1 MCMNVNLIRRWR
13 NKVTLLQRYVD
24 VRKKLFDKYY
34 SKLNEKQREAVY
46 ISDGPLLVL
55 AGAGSGKT
63 TVLVQ
68 RIAHLIKYGRAM
80 EITDIPE
87 EKLPEPYIQLL
98 EKVASEVSPDTAMLE
113 NALNTFAVDKASPY
127 EILSITF
134 TNKAAK
140 EMKDRLEKTLGSDAL
155 AIWAGT
161 FHSVCAKILRI
172 HIDKIGRDSTFTIY
186 DTDDQKKLMNDCIKE
201 LELSDKMFPAKS
213 VLSEISRNKEKL
225 IDENMYA
232 ASVAVNDIRKN
243 GIARLYKLYENKKR
257 TANAVDFDDII
268 CLTVKLFKECPDV
281 LDKYRR
287 RFKYILVDEYQDTN
301 KAQFVLTSLLCNEQK
316 NIMVVGDDDQSIYKF
331 RGATI
336 ENILSF
342 DKNFDKAR
350 VVKLEQ
356 NYRST
361 DMIIGAANSVIKNNG
376 GRKGKTLWTQNK
388 GGEKVT
394 VKKCED
400 QNAEAQ
406 YVVDKI
412 TELTGDNSYNFGD
425 FAVLYRN
432 NAQSNSLETVFAK
445 SGIPYRILGGTRFY
459 DRKEVKDVVAYL
471 CVIANANDKVRLK
484 RIINTPKRG
493 IGDATIDEVD
503 RISIDENKDMLWVCR
518 NAAMFPSLSRSNAKL
533 GLFAEMMDELIAS
546 ASTLS
551 LGALVEKV
559 LDKSGY
565 LEMLKA
571 LDETEGKDRT
581 ENVKELVSNAVQY
594 DENDAEATL
603 AGFLEEVALVSDV
616 DNYDPEAPAV
626 VMMTVHSSKGLE
638 FPCVFVSGLEENI
651 FPGAQSS
658 MDEEELEEERR
669 LCYVAITR
677 AKKRLFL
684 LHCNSR
690 MMYGKT
696 DFNRRSRFIDEI
708 AEQFCE
714 YEQAYFTRMEQM
726 QSDFVNEYSG
736 YGGFTAPKQINREYI
751 FSQDAPWN
759 KRKKEYEMTTA
770 MPKKTASQP
779 QNSNTFKAGDSVT
792 HPIFGDG
799 FVLSAKNMSNDVMYE
814 VAFDKVGTKKIM
826 GNYAKMSKKS

>member
-1 MCMNVNLIRRWR
+1 M
-13 NKVTLLQRYVD
+13 TLLQRYIN

-68 RIAHLIKYGRAM
+68 RIAHLIKFGRAM
-80 EITDIPE
+80 EINDIPE
-87 EKLPEPYIQLL
+87 EKLPEPYVEML
-98 EKVASEVSPDTAMLE
+98 EKLAEQENPEPEMLVS
-113 NALNTFAVDKASPY
+113 ALDTFAVDKASPY

-140 EMKDRLEKTLGSDAL
+140 EMKDRLEKRLGETAL
-155 AIWAGT
+155 GIWAGT
-161 FHSVCAKILRI
+161 FHSICAKILRM
-172 HIDKIGRDSTFTIY
+172 HIDKIGRDSSFTIY

-201 LELSDKMFPAKS
+201 LELNDKMFPAKS
-213 VLSEISRNKEKL
+213 VLSEISRCKEKL

-232 ASVAVNDIRKN
+232 SSIAMNDIRRN
-243 GIARLYKLYENKKR
+243 GIARLFKLYETKKR
-257 TANAVDFDDII
+257 AANAVDFDDII
-268 CLTVKLFKECPDV
+268 CLTVKLFSQCPEV
-281 LDKYRR
+281 LDKFRQ

-301 KAQFVLTSLLCNEQK
+301 KAQFVLTSMLCNEQK

-361 DMIIGAANSVIKNNG
+361 DMIIGAANSVIKNNS
-376 GRKGKTLWTQNK
+376 GRKGKTLWTKNT

-394 VKKCED
+394 VKKCEN

-412 TELTGDNSYNFGD
+412 TELTGDNSFTFGD

-493 IGDATIDEVD
+493 IGDATVDEVD
-503 RISIDENKDMLWVCR
+503 RISVDENKDMLWVCR
-518 NAAMFPSLSRSNAKL
+518 NAAMFPSLSRSSAKL
-533 GLFAEMMDELIAS
+533 LLFAELMDELCDS
-546 ASTLS
+546 AGKIG
-551 LGALVEKV
+551 LGPLVEKV
-559 LDKSGY
+559 LQKSGY
-565 LEMLKA
+565 LEMLRA
-571 LDETEGKDRT
+571 LDETEGKERT
-581 ENVKELVSNAVQY
+581 ENVKELVSNAVLY
-594 DENDAEATL
+594 DENNENATL
-603 AGFLEEVALVSDV
+603 SGFLEEVALVSDV

-658 MDEEELEEERR
+658 VDEEELEEERR

-714 YEQAYFTRMEQM
+714 YEEAYFTRMEQS
-726 QSDFVNEYSG
+726 QSEFMNAYSG
-736 YGGFTAPKQINREYI
+736 YGGFAAPKTVNKEYI
-751 FSQDAPWN
+751 FSDDAPWN

-770 MPKKTASQP
+770 MPKKSPAPAT
-779 QNSNTFKAGDSVT
+779 NSNIFKVGDSVT

-799 FVLSAKNMSNDVMYE
+799 FVLSAKPMSNDVMYE